1 MTPCCGN
8 HHFLCSQVS
17 NFAQTARVVGHTTPR
32 GALNGGA
39 LHDKS
44 RAVPRICRRGDAV
57 SRQSRTEEAK
67 KVLIDLSH
75 LTQSTS
81 LRERQPV
88 APPAV

>member
-1 MTPCCGN
+1 MVERSVTKAEQFCEYAEEVM
-8 HHFLCSQVS
+8 QW
-17 NFAQTARVVGHTTPR
+17 
-32 GALNGGA
+32 
-39 LHDKS
+39 
-44 RAVPRICRRGDAV
+44 

-75 LTQSTS
+75 LTQAAS

>member
-1 MTPCCGN
+1 MGGAADDPQILDLLFSIVMSC
-8 HHFLCSQVS
+8 
-17 NFAQTARVVGHTTPR
+17 FAQPLCVFGRILST
-32 GALNGGA
+32 GAVREYA
-39 LHDKS
+39 EE
-44 RAVPRICRRGDAV
+44 VMQW

-75 LTQSTS
+75 LTQAAS